1 MKALPN
7 LRVLNE
13 AELKQ
18 RKVSERGKE
27 VKKNVFIYY
36 SLSPSFLPPSL
47 PPFIPFALFSSSSLL
62 KSCSLHKEITS
73 HPLIVLTLR
82 HISEQDDMRN
92 RHNTELE

>member
-18 RKVSERGKE
+18 RKVSERWKE
-27 VKKNVFIYY
+27 VKKNVYTT
-36 SLSPSFLPPSL
+36 LSPSLPPSL
-47 PPFIPFALFSSSSLL
+47 PPLSSSSLL
-62 KSCSLHKEITS
+62 KSCSLHKEIKS

-82 HISEQDDMRN
+82 HISEQDEMRM